1 VTNTDELK
9 QFNQSLI
16 AEFRANGGKINIS
29 GWENVPVLLLTTQ
42 GVRSGKPHTTPLGY
56 TTDADRFIIIAA
68 NQGALSHPH
77 WYRNLVAHPD
87 VTVELGHE
95 SWPARAVV
103 ARGPERDRLFNQHAA
118 KFPSNWEFQSKTTR
132 QMPVVI
138 LARVLAST
146 SLHRPAPET
155 A

>member
-1 VTNTDELK
+1 MSSTDDLK

-16 AEFRANGGKINIS
+16 AEFRANGGKISIS
-29 GWENVPVLLLTTQ
+29 GWENVPLLLLTTE

-56 TTDADRFIIIAA
+56 TTDADRLIVIAA
-68 NQGALSHPH
+68 NLGALSHPH

-95 SWPARAVV
+95 CWPARAIV
-103 ARGPERDRLFNQHAA
+103 AQGLERDHLFNRHAA
-118 KFPSNWEFQSKTTR
+118 QFPINLEFQSKTTR

-138 LARVLAST
+138 LARVPVSAS
-146 SLHRPAPET
+146 P
-155 A
+155 